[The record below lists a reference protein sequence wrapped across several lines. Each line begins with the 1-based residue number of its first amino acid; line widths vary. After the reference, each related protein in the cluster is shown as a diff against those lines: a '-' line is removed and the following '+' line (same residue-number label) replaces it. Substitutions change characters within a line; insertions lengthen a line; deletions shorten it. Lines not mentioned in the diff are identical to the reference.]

1 MLGGKIQRRF
11 GTCDNYLE
19 FIKLYWILAV
29 VYECFHAQQQSWV
42 LIAETIWFAKQEL
55 FAAWLFTEFAEP
67 SLLKLNWRWS
77 PEKAIF
83 RPTTL
88 TFLPTVL

>member
-1 MLGGKIQRRF
+1 
-11 GTCDNYLE
+11 
-19 FIKLYWILAV
+19 
-29 VYECFHAQQQSWV
+29 V

-77 PEKAIF
+77 PEKALF